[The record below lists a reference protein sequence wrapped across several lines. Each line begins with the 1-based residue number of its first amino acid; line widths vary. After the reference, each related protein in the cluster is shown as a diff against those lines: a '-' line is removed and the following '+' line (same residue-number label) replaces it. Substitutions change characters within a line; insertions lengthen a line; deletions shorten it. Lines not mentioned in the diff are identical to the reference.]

1 MDIEELAR
9 MMNERFDRIDKRV
22 NDVENGLHNLG
33 SAQRRAQLDIEFL
46 KGSYDFHNANRYSHG
61 GLDYVAREAGP
72 SSRSL
77 KEGLDDYDN
86 INPYF

>member
-1 MDIEELAR
+1 MDIEDLAR

-22 NDVENGLHNLG
+22 NDVESEL
-33 SAQRRAQLDIEFL
+33 RRAQLDIEFL

-61 GLDYVAREAGP
+61 GLDYVAREPGP
-72 SSRSL
+72 SGRSL
-77 KEGLDDYDN
+77 TEGRDDYDN